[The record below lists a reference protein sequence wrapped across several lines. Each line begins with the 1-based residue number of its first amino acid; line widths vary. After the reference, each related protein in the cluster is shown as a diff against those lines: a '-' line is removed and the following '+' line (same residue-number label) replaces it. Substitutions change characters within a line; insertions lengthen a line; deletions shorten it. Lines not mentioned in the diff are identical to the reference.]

1 MKKLILIFLAPLIF
15 SCGGNPTEKP
25 ESGNMLENLTY
36 TVDTVLINSGQELVD
51 LSGDIRLA
59 DFSKDLRTLYLL
71 GQKNKVLYVFD
82 LDQKDLIET
91 IQFEKEGPNGLG
103 EYPSSL
109 QLLEGE
115 RFLISDYRSSYLFD
129 KAAKRIGEFKIAKDS
144 IQGLETKDEIS
155 LLHHVTLSPD
165 EQTLFSLPGN
175 FFEGTRDLL
184 VYDLSKSAGKQ
195 IDIPAM
201 DLAGTFRVV
210 LQSKDMMMVSIEDI
224 NFSWAN
230 DRLFIYSNSTSD
242 LYSYDYQA
250 DSLSLH
256 TFPHV
261 LVESKKSGSVQN
273 TVESQEAFQAEM
285 EKISTQITFG
295 GMIWDPASE
304 RYYRFGRVFVPK
316 PDLERKGDDK
326 VYLFAYDKE
335 LNLIGEAY
343 LEELKK
349 QPNRSFFKDGKLWSY
364 VNVDDELGFAVMDFK
379 F

>member
-1 MKKLILIFLAPLIF
+1 MTRLTLFAIALIAF
-15 SCGGNPTEKP
+15 SCGSTDSE
-25 ESGNMLENLTY
+25 ESTSSNVLENLAY
-36 TVDTVLINSGQELVD
+36 SIDTVLINSGQELVD

-59 DFSKDLRTLYLL
+59 DFSKDLQKLYLL

-82 LDQKDLIET
+82 LDQKVLIET
-91 IQFEKEGPNGLG
+91 IQFEKEGPNGIG

-109 QLLEGE
+109 QLLAGE

-129 KAAKRIGEFKIAKDS
+129 KAAKRIGEFKIVKDS
-144 IQGLETKDEIS
+144 IQGLETKDEMS

-165 EQTLFSLPGN
+165 EQALFSLPGN

-250 DSLSLH
+250 DSLCLH

-304 RYYRFGRVFVPK
+304 RYYRFGRIFVPK

-326 VYLFAYDKE
+326 VYLFAYDKD
-335 LNLIGEAY
+335 LNLIGEVY
-343 LEELKK
+343 LEDLKK
-349 QPNRSFFKDGKLWSY
+349 QPNRSFFKEGKLWSY
-364 VNVDDELGFAVMDFK
+364 VNMDDELGFGIFDFD

>member
-1 MKKLILIFLAPLIF
+1 MTRLTIFAVVLIAF
-15 SCGGNPTEKP
+15 SCGSKESENLD
-25 ESGNMLENLTY
+25 SGNVLENLTFS
-36 TVDTVLINSGQELVD
+36 VDTVLINSGQELVD

-109 QLLEGE
+109 QLLAGE

-144 IQGLETKDEIS
+144 IEGLETKDEMS

-165 EQTLFSLPGN
+165 ELALFSLPGN

-184 VYDLSKSAGKQ
+184 VYDLSKSTGKQ
-195 IDIPAM
+195 FDIPAM

-242 LYSYDYQA
+242 LYTYDYQA
-250 DSLSLH
+250 DSLNLH

-295 GMIWDPASE
+295 GMIWDPLSE
-304 RYYRFGRVFVPK
+304 RYYRFGRIFIPK
-316 PDLERKGDDK
+316 PELEREGDDR
-326 VYLFAYDKE
+326 VFLFAYDKE
-335 LNLIGEAY
+335 LNLIGEV
-343 LEELKK
+343 ELKELIT
-349 QPNRSFFKDGKLWSY
+349 QPEYPFFKDGKLWSY
-364 VNVDDELGFAVMDFK
+364 VNVEDELGFVVMDFK

>member
-1 MKKLILIFLAPLIF
+1 MKKLILIFLAPLIY
-15 SCGGNPTEKP
+15 SCGGSSSERA
-25 ESGNMLENLTY
+25 ESGNILENLTF

-109 QLLEGE
+109 QLLTGE

-144 IQGLETKDEIS
+144 IEGLETKDEMS

-165 EQTLFSLPGN
+165 EQALFSLPGN

-195 IDIPAM
+195 LDIPAM

-210 LQSKDMMMVSIEDI
+210 LQSKEMMMVSIEDI

-242 LYSYDYQA
+242 LYTYDYQE
-250 DSLSLH
+250 DSLKLH
-256 TFPHV
+256 TFPHS

-304 RYYRFGRVFVPK
+304 QYYRFGRIFVPK

-364 VNVDDELGFAVMDFK
+364 VNVEDELGFAVMDFK

>member
-1 MKKLILIFLAPLIF
+1 MKKLSLIILALIVF
-15 SCGGNPTEKP
+15 SCGSNDSEDSASSNILEK
-25 ESGNMLENLTY
+25 LTY
-36 TVDTVLINSGQELVD
+36 AVDTVLINSGQELVD
-51 LSGDIRLA
+51 LSGDLRLA
-59 DFSKDLRTLYLL
+59 DLSEDHRMLYLL
-71 GQKNKVLYVFD
+71 GQKTKILYVFD
-82 LDQKDLIET
+82 LEEKKLIET
-91 IQFEKEGPNGLG
+91 IPFEKEGPNGLG

-115 RFLISDYRSSYLFD
+115 RFVISDYRSSYLFD
-129 KAAKRIGEFKIAKDS
+129 KAAMRIGEFKIAKDS
-144 IQGLETKDEIS
+144 IEGLETKDEMS

-165 EQTLFSLPGN
+165 ERQLFSLPGN

-184 VYDLSKSAGKQ
+184 VYDLSKSTGKQ

-210 LQSKDMMMVSIEDI
+210 LQTKDMMMVSIEDI

-230 DRLFIYSNSTSD
+230 GRLFIYSNSTSD
-242 LYSYDYQA
+242 LYSYDYQE
-250 DSLSLH
+250 DSLRLH
-256 TFPHV
+256 TFPHS
-261 LVESKKSGSVQN
+261 LVETKKTGSVQN

-295 GMIWDPASE
+295 EMIWDSASE
-304 RYYRFGRVFVPK
+304 RYFRFGRIFVPK

-364 VNVDDELGFAVMDFK
+364 VNVEDELGFAVMDFK